1 MTSEPTTT
9 YTFHVIDR
17 QDGGTGGEE
26 GAENTE
32 GKPYGAGIS
41 IILESTDRPG
51 SGPRLH
57 KHPYPETFI
66 IRRGRAVFTVG
77 TEEIEGSAGQII
89 VVPADTP
96 HKFRTLGPDR
106 FESVN
111 IHANDEFITEWLE

>member
-1 MTSEPTTT
+1 MTTSESTTT
-9 YTFHVIDR
+9 PFHVIER
-17 QDGGTGGEE
+17 QDGGTGGEDW
-26 GAENTE
+26 AENHE
-32 GKPYGAGIS
+32 GKPYGARIS

-66 IRRGRAVFTVG
+66 IRRGRAIFTVG
-77 TEEIEGSAGQII
+77 SEEIEGGAGQIL

-96 HKFRTLGPDR
+96 HKFRTLGPER